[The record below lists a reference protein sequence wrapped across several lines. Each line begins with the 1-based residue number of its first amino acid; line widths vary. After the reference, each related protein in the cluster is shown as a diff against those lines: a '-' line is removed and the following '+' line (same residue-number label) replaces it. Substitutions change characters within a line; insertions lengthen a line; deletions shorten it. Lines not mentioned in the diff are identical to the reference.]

1 MQMIYH
7 FLYHCKPYYALHIIL
22 CIVLPY
28 GYIHTFYNKWSGND
42 YIYYYCIIVLFI
54 CILTKHISYHI
65 HYLSWMC
72 YLCMVNVFWTVPSS
86 FPMKVLSTRWLFL
99 YQTTRGAGSPRH
111 ILHWET
117 VQSSSSS
124 SLWMLYQKWHLI
136 QSSWSLKLV
145 SWRKEK
151 ICDLPSIVDFIC

>member
-1 MQMIYH
+1 MYCVIYSIALW
-7 FLYHCKPYYALHIIL
+7 LY
-22 CIVLPY
+22 
-28 GYIHTFYNKWSGND
+28 TFYNKWSGND
-42 YIYYYCIIVLFI
+42 YIYYNYITFI

-65 HYLSWMC
+65 HYLRWMS
-72 YLCMVNVFWTVPSS
+72 YLWMVNVFWTVPSS

-111 ILHWET
+111 ILHWDKSPKIVFLLHMNVFIKNAINWT
-117 VQSSSSS
+117 P
-124 SLWMLYQKWHLI
+124 LDTLK
-136 QSSWSLKLV
+136 QSSWSLILV